1 MTGATKISSGG
12 MESNRDLLVG
22 AVATLINHFV
32 LPSTQMEGPMAKNI
46 TTPVEGQIKPKSSR
60 VRHKKLSSDQAA
72 KLIAYLTKFQ
82 VPKTLK
88 TSASIAEHLATK
100 TELPITAKH
109 IADRFKDLPSIPWDN
124 YFTVDDK
131 SPEAAQEREFRQDRE
146 LAQLRSK
153 VSAISRAVTSAGK
166 SIEKA
171 QADGQAVI
179 DEVRKDLAAVHK
191 ELDQVALSMKAL
203 LEGGQRL
210 TEMVDIVV
218 EYTTGRITNHERDE
232 RLARLLSGGD
242 SKLPVGVTS
251 ETDDLLESRAAVS
264 VQGE

>member
-1 MTGATKISSGG
+1 
-12 MESNRDLLVG
+12 
-22 AVATLINHFV
+22 
-32 LPSTQMEGPMAKNI
+32 MAKNI
-46 TTPVEGQIKPKSSR
+46 TTPVEGQVKPKSSR

-100 TELPITAKH
+100 TDLPITAKH

-153 VSAISRAVTSAGK
+153 VSAISRAVNSAGK
-166 SIEKA
+166 AIEKA
-171 QADGQAVI
+171 QTEGQAVI
-179 DEVRKDLAAVHK
+179 DEVRKDLAAVHR
-191 ELDQVALSMKAL
+191 ELDQVALSMKSL
-203 LEGGQRL
+203 LETGQRV
-210 TEMVDIVV
+210 TEMVNIMA
-218 EYTTGRITNHERDE
+218 EHAAGHISSTTCAEQV
-232 RLARLLSGGD
+232 ARLIGGD

-264 VQGE
+264 VQSE